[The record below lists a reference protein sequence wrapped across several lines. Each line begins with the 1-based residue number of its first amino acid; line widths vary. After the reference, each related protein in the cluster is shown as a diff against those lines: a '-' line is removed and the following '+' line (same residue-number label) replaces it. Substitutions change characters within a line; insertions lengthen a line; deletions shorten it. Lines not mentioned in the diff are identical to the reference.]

1 LLEGSRSDQL
11 ETKEI
16 AMKKSPCEGGCWFCH
31 DDAGDMLFSTEF
43 DTYVHAECLKNGD
56 RDNPEVRIMS
66 AELLS

>member
-1 LLEGSRSDQL
+1 
-11 ETKEI
+11 
-16 AMKKSPCEGGCWFCH
+16 MKKSPCEGGCWFCH